1 MGYWKFEKFSCKKTT
16 KKQEVINLEITI
28 IIVIMILMNSPY
40 VGQAHKRSVT
50 ANMPSGMDADYSIII
65 TVFLAKW
72 KGLGFRGS
80 PSKDLS

>member
-1 MGYWKFEKFSCKKTT
+1 MKNLAA
-16 KKQEVINLEITI
+16 KKQQKNLEVINLEITI
-28 IIVIMILMNSPY
+28 IIVIMILMNSPH